1 MSHNILC
8 SWTFFRIPLE
18 WMVRLGHREKSNACH
33 EKIKINLWQCLPS
46 SHLKICIKCFI
57 HDTICSQIHYFWHR
71 LHSEHCYVWHSYTN
85 IFMSMDRIV
94 PTSTMLVKLKCA
106 YYTYVG
112 VNICWP
118 TFALFSEL
126 VSRGRKIRPA
136 LPLPTQFWAKKFN

>member
-1 MSHNILC
+1 MFLNIHQDSIRVDGASGTQGEVKCLSWKNKDKSLAVFAFLPPQNMYKMFYTWHNMFTNSLFL
-8 SWTFFRIPLE
+8 TPT
-18 WMVRLGHREKSNACH
+18 A
-33 EKIKINLWQCLPS
+33 
-46 SHLKICIKCFI
+46 
-57 HDTICSQIHYFWHR
+57 

-94 PTSTMLVKLKCA
+94 PTMLVKLKCA

-112 VNICWP
+112 VDICWP

>member
-1 MSHNILC
+1 MFLNILQDSIRVDGASGTQGEVKC
-8 SWTFFRIPLE
+8 LSWKNKD
-18 WMVRLGHREKSNACH
+18 KSMAVFALFC
-33 EKIKINLWQCLPS
+33 
-46 SHLKICIKCFI
+46 HLKICIKCFI

-112 VNICWP
+112 VNIFWP